1 MASYSESQE
10 NMKTM
15 LIGAVGVV
23 FGDIGTSPLY
33 TIKNCLSE
41 SHYPMDHV
49 LVMGILSLIF
59 WAITIVV
66 TLKYVC
72 VVLQADNNGEGGVL
86 SLLSLNLRSASH
98 KTKGILFGL
107 GVVGAAL
114 FYGDAVITP
123 AISVLSAVEGL
134 TVVSDVLTPYILL
147 IAILILVFL
156 FFLQENGTEK
166 IGNMFGPT
174 MLCWFVLLAVLGVIQ
189 IIKLPSILLALNP
202 LYAYHFFMDHGFH
215 SMAILGSVVLAIT
228 GAEALY
234 TDLGHFGKEV
244 IRRSWLWIVFPALIL
259 NYFGQGA
266 LLIHNPEAA
275 SNPFFFLVPSW
286 ATLPLVCVATLATI
300 IASQAVIS
308 GIFSMTWQ
316 AIQLGYLPRMLVNHT
331 SRQTIG
337 QVFVPTMNWSLLLCA
352 IILVLTFKSSTNLAS
367 AYGMAV
373 TGIMVITTIL
383 TGYLARN
390 TWGWSWGRMAAIF
403 GVLGFIDLSFFSVNL
418 LKFADGGWIPFT
430 IGIVLWIVM
439 TTWTQGKAILNNQI
453 YDSSK
458 TLLNFVD
465 RIRDDPPLR
474 VPGIAVYMSSSPDNE
489 PTSLTINF
497 RHNKILHEKVIL
509 LSILTM
515 DVPRVPKN
523 AKISIADFGMN
534 IYQVIVHIGY
544 MEKPNI
550 TSIFEQCD
558 ELGLCLDVQE
568 TSFFTSRGIPISST
582 TAHMSVWREKL
593 FIWLAKNAIN
603 ATEFYKIPYKRV
615 VELGVRLKL

>member
-1 MASYSESQE
+1 MASYSESEE

-72 VVLQADNNGEGGVL
+72 VVLRADNNGEGGVL

-98 KTKGILFGL
+98 KIKGILFGL

-134 TVVSDVLTPYILL
+134 TVVSDVLTPYILF
-147 IAILILVFL
+147 IAIIILVFL

-166 IGNMFGPT
+166 IGTMFGPT
-174 MLCWFVLLAVLGVIQ
+174 MLCWFALLAVLGVIQ
-189 IIKLPSILLALNP
+189 IIKFPSILLALNP

-266 LLIHNPEAA
+266 LLIHNPEAV
-275 SNPFFFLVPSW
+275 SNPFFFLVPPW
-286 ATLPLVCVATLATI
+286 ATLPLVCVATLER
-300 IASQAVIS
+300 S
-308 GIFSMTWQ
+308 
-316 AIQLGYLPRMLVNHT
+316 LPH
-331 SRQTIG
+331 
-337 QVFVPTMNWSLLLCA
+337 
-352 IILVLTFKSSTNLAS
+352 K
-367 AYGMAV
+367 
-373 TGIMVITTIL
+373 
-383 TGYLARN
+383 
-390 TWGWSWGRMAAIF
+390 
-403 GVLGFIDLSFFSVNL
+403 
-418 LKFADGGWIPFT
+418 
-430 IGIVLWIVM
+430 
-439 TTWTQGKAILNNQI
+439 
-453 YDSSK
+453 
-458 TLLNFVD
+458 
-465 RIRDDPPLR
+465 PL
-474 VPGIAVYMSSSPDNE
+474 
-489 PTSLTINF
+489 F
-497 RHNKILHEKVIL
+497 
-509 LSILTM
+509 
-515 DVPRVPKN
+515 
-523 AKISIADFGMN
+523 
-534 IYQVIVHIGY
+534 
-544 MEKPNI
+544 
-550 TSIFEQCD
+550 
-558 ELGLCLDVQE
+558 QE
-568 TSFFTSRGIPISST
+568 YFQ
-582 TAHMSVWREKL
+582 
-593 FIWLAKNAIN
+593 
-603 ATEFYKIPYKRV
+603 
-615 VELGVRLKL
+615 